1 MNTIVV
7 YQEGFLQMVLQI
19 LLLTEII
26 KNTEFTLNHVMLGVI
41 TCGITGLFLLPLTV
55 QHPS

>member
-1 MNTIVV
+1 MHTIVV

-41 TCGITGLFLLPLTV
+41 TCGITGLF
-55 QHPS
+55 